1 MKKSI
6 GFVSLFVA
14 FLFTSAISVYV
25 FNNYMNENA
34 ESVLASVA
42 DFNPSESDLKA
53 PISNL
58 CDPFCIVAKED
69 GSSDIYFEDLESDH
83 KNAYAISVFYDLG
96 LIKGYS
102 DGTFRPENNLNR
114 AELLAIV
121 LDSVDADFSGQL
133 LENCFKDVKNEWFSA
148 YVCYAKNHNIVAG
161 YSDGNFK
168 PGNNVTRAEAL
179 KITLSAFGFD
189 IDEVPEDAT
198 ISYNDAKISDWYGPY
213 LYLGSKESIV
223 SKDGRFN
230 GGMAITRAEFV
241 QLIYNTMHAKG
252 LIQ

>member
-34 ESVLASVA
+34 DSVLASVS
-42 DFNPSESDLKA
+42 DFSDSESKLPA
-53 PISNL
+53 PVSSL
-58 CDPFCIVAKED
+58 CDPFCIVAPDTSFGELA
-69 GSSDIYFEDLESDH
+69 FEDVDLKH

-96 LIKGYS
+96 LIRGYN
-102 DGTFRPENNLNR
+102 DGTFKPENNLNR

-121 LDSVDADFSGQL
+121 LDSLDADFTGQI
-133 LENCFKDVKNEWFSA
+133 LENCFKDIKNEWYSA
-148 YVCYAKNHNIVAG
+148 YVCYAKNHNIVSG

-179 KITLSAFGFD
+179 KITLGAFGYD
-189 IDEVPEDAT
+189 VDDVPLDAT
-198 ISYNDAKISDWYGPY
+198 VSYLDATVSDWYAPY
-213 LYLGSKESIV
+213 LYLGAKDGIV
-223 SKDGRFN
+223 SKDGRF
-230 GGMAITRAEFV
+230 GGNTTITRAEFV
-241 QLIYNTMHAKG
+241 QLIYNTMHVKG